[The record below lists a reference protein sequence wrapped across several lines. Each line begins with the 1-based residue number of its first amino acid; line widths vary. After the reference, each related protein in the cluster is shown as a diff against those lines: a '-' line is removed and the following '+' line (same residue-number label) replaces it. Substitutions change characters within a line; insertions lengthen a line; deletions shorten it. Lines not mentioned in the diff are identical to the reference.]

1 MGENNSADR
10 LLHIESISFIGIREQ
25 VKEEI
30 LQSLR
35 SFKDDKINARAT

>member
-1 MGENNSADR
+1 MGKNNSADR
-10 LLHIESISFIGIREQ
+10 LLHIGSISFIGIREQ

-35 SFKDDKINARAT
+35 SFKDDKLIK